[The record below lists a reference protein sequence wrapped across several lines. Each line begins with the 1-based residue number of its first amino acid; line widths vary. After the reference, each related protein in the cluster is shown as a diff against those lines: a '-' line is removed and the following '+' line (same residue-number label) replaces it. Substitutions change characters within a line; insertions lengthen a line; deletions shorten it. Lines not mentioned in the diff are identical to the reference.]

1 MPRLVEIDP
10 VVLWKKNFFN
20 FVDVFSLFRYYLH
33 LENQGCYGLDLVEI
47 GLVSHE
53 NKIKM

>member
-10 VVLWKKNFFN
+10 VVLWKKKFFN

-33 LENQGCYGLDLVEI
+33 LENQGCYVLDLVEI

>member
-20 FVDVFSLFRYYLH
+20 FVDVFSLFSYYLH
-33 LENQGCYGLDLVEI
+33 LENQGCYVLYLVEI